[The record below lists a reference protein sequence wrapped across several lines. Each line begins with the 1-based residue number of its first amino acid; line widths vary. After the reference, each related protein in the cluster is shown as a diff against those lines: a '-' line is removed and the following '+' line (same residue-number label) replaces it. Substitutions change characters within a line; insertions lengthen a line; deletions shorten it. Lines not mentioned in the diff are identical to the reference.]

1 MKSFRRVAVL
11 GAGTMGSRI
20 AAHFANAG
28 IPVLLLDIVI
38 PGQPQRNAAALK
50 GLDAAIRQKPGAFF
64 TADAAGLITPGNF
77 EDDLAGIRGCDW
89 VIEAVAENL
98 EIKRSLLSKVEAVRT
113 PGTILSTNT
122 SGIPLVR
129 ISEGFGDETLR
140 HFLGTHFFNPPRYL
154 RLVEVIPGPATEPEI
169 LESVT
174 RFCDVHL
181 GKGVVPCK
189 DTPNFIANR
198 IGSFFGGTVQ
208 KFTVDDDYTIEEVDA
223 LTGSLIGLPNSA
235 SYRLMDIVGLDIWA
249 HVARNLHD
257 SVPGDP
263 WRERFF
269 VPDFMQKM
277 IERGWLGEKTGQGC
291 YKRVGPAKEIHA
303 IDWKTLDYH
312 PAKKPRFPSAE
323 MARNIED
330 LGLRL
335 RTLIAAPD
343 RAGSLLWKLFRDH
356 VVYAAG
362 MVPEISGRIVE
373 IDRAMRWGYA
383 HKLGPFEL
391 WDALDFPA
399 TAKRIVS
406 DGLALPESVEKML
419 SSGAAS
425 FYRAADSEGCPKTEY
440 FDLCASRFRLLEARP
455 GVTALAELKRAR
467 GVVKKNAGASLVD
480 LGGGV
485 LCLEFHSK
493 MNSIGEDT
501 IAMIHAGIE
510 ETSRNYQAMIIANQG
525 ENFSAGANLMLV
537 LLMAQ
542 EGEWD
547 DLEMAVRRFQQA
559 NMAIRYSPRPVVAAP
574 FGMTVG
580 GGCEIAMHA
589 ARAQASAECY
599 MGLVE
604 AGVGLIPAGG
614 GCKETLLRTGDLKR
628 AFELIGFARV
638 SSSAADARSL
648 GLLREAD
655 DISMNAERLIDDAK
669 SVALQL
675 APHYAPPAP
684 RKDIPVAGEAGMA
697 LLKVGIYMA
706 RQGGYISEYDAVIG
720 EKLAHVL
727 SGGRLTGEQKVPEQ
741 YLLDLER
748 EAFLSLCGQ
757 PKTQERMQHML
768 KTGKPLRN

>member
-1 MKSFRRVAVL
+1 
-11 GAGTMGSRI
+11 
-20 AAHFANAG
+20 
-28 IPVLLLDIVI
+28 
-38 PGQPQRNAAALK
+38 
-50 GLDAAIRQKPGAFF
+50 
-64 TADAAGLITPGNF
+64 
-77 EDDLAGIRGCDW
+77 
-89 VIEAVAENL
+89 
-98 EIKRSLLSKVEAVRT
+98 
-113 PGTILSTNT
+113 
-122 SGIPLVR
+122 
-129 ISEGFGDETLR
+129 
-140 HFLGTHFFNPPRYL
+140 
-154 RLVEVIPGPATEPEI
+154 
-169 LESVT
+169 
-174 RFCDVHL
+174 
-181 GKGVVPCK
+181 
-189 DTPNFIANR
+189 
-198 IGSFFGGTVQ
+198 
-208 KFTVDDDYTIEEVDA
+208 
-223 LTGSLIGLPNSA
+223 
-235 SYRLMDIVGLDIWA
+235 
-249 HVARNLHD
+249 
-257 SVPGDP
+257 
-263 WRERFF
+263 
-269 VPDFMQKM
+269 
-277 IERGWLGEKTGQGC
+277 
-291 YKRVGPAKEIHA
+291 
-303 IDWKTLDYH
+303 
-312 PAKKPRFPSAE
+312 
-323 MARNIED
+323 
-330 LGLRL
+330 
-335 RTLIAAPD
+335 
-343 RAGSLLWKLFRDH
+343 
-356 VVYAAG
+356 
-362 MVPEISGRIVE
+362 
-373 IDRAMRWGYA
+373 
-383 HKLGPFEL
+383 
-391 WDALDFPA
+391 
-399 TAKRIVS
+399 
-406 DGLALPESVEKML
+406 
-419 SSGAAS
+419 
-425 FYRAADSEGCPKTEY
+425 
-440 FDLCASRFRLLEARP
+440 
-455 GVTALAELKRAR
+455 
-467 GVVKKNAGASLVD
+467 
-480 LGGGV
+480 
-485 LCLEFHSK
+485 
-493 MNSIGEDT
+493 
-501 IAMIHAGIE
+501 MIHAGIE